1 MPKTVGSSHGSEH
14 ERPSRRKSVAFAEDF
29 ENDRVDSANEMNETP
44 LSNVD
49 PMPVEEVDDEAD
61 WGRLGNYSNET
72 DS

>member
-1 MPKTVGSSHGSEH
+1 
-14 ERPSRRKSVAFAEDF
+14 VAFADDF